1 MEWNDLRDILV
12 IAEAGSLAGAAR
24 KLGVNHST
32 IFRRLGSIEQRLG
45 TRLFERLP
53 SGYVPTSAGEEMAAE
68 ARRMAQGIEA
78 LQRRLTGRD
87 LALSGHI
94 TVTTTDTHAGLFL
107 GPHLANFA
115 KVYPAIGLT
124 LRVDTQL
131 ANLARR
137 DADVAIR
144 PTNAPPET
152 LVGRR
157 VAREAFAAY
166 AAPNYLATTIG
177 TATGATTG
185 ATTVAEHRWLAVDD
199 SLDHLVAA
207 RWRRENVPASSVV
220 MWTDNLLGLRGLA
233 EAGMGV
239 AFLPCFIA
247 DPVPGLI
254 RVPELPLLADASELW
269 LLTHED
275 LRHSARI
282 KAFMETMAESIAH
295 DRDLLE
301 GRRG

>member
-32 IFRRLGSIEQRLG
+32 IFRRLGTIEQRLG

-68 ARRMAQGIEA
+68 ARRMAQGIDA

-115 KVYPAIGLT
+115 KAHPAIELT
-124 LRVDTQL
+124 LRVNTQL

-166 AAPNYLATTIG
+166 AAPDYLATTK
-177 TATGATTG
+177 ATD
-185 ATTVAEHRWLAVDD
+185 VSDHRWLAVDD
-199 SLDHLVAA
+199 SLDHLAAA
-207 RWRRENVPASSVV
+207 RWRRENVPTSSVV
-220 MWTDNLLGLRGLA
+220 MWTDNLLGLRGLV
-233 EAGMGV
+233 EAGLGV
-239 AFLPCFIA
+239 AYLPCFAA
-247 DPVPGLI
+247 DPVPGLV
-254 RVPELPLLADASELW
+254 RVPGLPLLADASELW

-282 KAFMETMAESIAH
+282 KAFMGTMADSIAR

>member
-12 IAEAGSLAGAAR
+12 IAEAGSLSGAAR
-24 KLGVNHST
+24 ELGVNHST

-68 ARRMAQGIEA
+68 ARRMARGIDA
-78 LQRRLTGRD
+78 LQRRLAGRD

-115 KVYPAIGLT
+115 KAHPAIELT
-124 LRVDTQL
+124 LRVGTQL

-144 PTNAPPET
+144 PTNAPPEA

-157 VAREAFAAY
+157 VASEAFAAY
-166 AAPNYLATTIG
+166 AAPDYLAMTK
-177 TATGATTG
+177 ATD
-185 ATTVAEHRWLAVDD
+185 VSEYRWLAVDD
-199 SLDHLVAA
+199 SLDHLAAA
-207 RWRRENVPASSVV
+207 RWRREHVPASSVV

-233 EAGMGV
+233 EAGLGV
-239 AFLPCFIA
+239 AFLPCFAA

-254 RVPELPLLADASELW
+254 RVPGLPLLADASELW

-282 KAFMETMAESIAH
+282 KAFMETMADSIAG